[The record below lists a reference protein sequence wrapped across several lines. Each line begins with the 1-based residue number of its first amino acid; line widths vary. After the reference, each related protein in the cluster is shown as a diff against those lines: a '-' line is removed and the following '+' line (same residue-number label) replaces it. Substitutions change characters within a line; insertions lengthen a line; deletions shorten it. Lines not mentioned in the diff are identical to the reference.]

1 MSPKPAPPPSA
12 SELSVAPLPAAAVA
26 RFIDDLRRG
35 FARGY
40 GVAAVER
47 VGRVGV
53 AVSGGPDSVA
63 LLLLAAAA
71 LPGEVV
77 AATVDHRLRPAGA
90 EEAAMVSALCER
102 LGVPHAMLVPAAP
115 IAGSSLQRRAREA
128 RYALLIDWAARERV
142 DALLTAHH
150 ADDQAET
157 LLMRLNRASG
167 LAGLSAIRAARR
179 EGGTLLLRPLL
190 AWRRAELR
198 ALVEAAGAPFVDD
211 PSNTDP
217 RHDRTRVRAALAAMP
232 ALDPAALAASAG
244 YLAEAEE
251 VIARA
256 AERLWS
262 EHWRGPDRPLAI
274 ADEPRELRR
283 RLLRRA
289 IHAIRADRAITRP
302 AFADSS
308 NIEPLLDALEARRGA
323 THAGLKVEVREEGWI
338 FHVAPPR
345 RSL

>member
-1 MSPKPAPPPSA
+1 MT
-12 SELSVAPLPAAAVA
+12 PLPAAAVA
-26 RFIDDLRRG
+26 RFIDDLRYV
-35 FARGY
+35 FARAY
-40 GVAAVER
+40 DVAAVER

-77 AATVDHRLRPAGA
+77 AATVDHRLRAAGA
-90 EEAAMVSALCER
+90 DEAAMVATLCVR
-102 LGVPHAMLVPAAP
+102 LGVPHATLVPAAT

-128 RYALLIDWAARERV
+128 RYALLTDWAARERV

-167 LAGLSAIRAARR
+167 LAGLSAIRPARR
-179 EGGTLLLRPLL
+179 ERGTLLLRPLL
-190 AWRRAELR
+190 TWRRAELR
-198 ALVEAAGAPFVDD
+198 ALVEAAAASFVDD
-211 PSNTDP
+211 PSNMDP
-217 RHDRTRVRAALAAMP
+217 RHDRTRVRAALAATP

-244 YLAEAEE
+244 YLVEAEE
-251 VIARA
+251 VIAGLT
-256 AERLWS
+256 ERLWG
-262 EHWRGPDRPLAI
+262 ERWRGPDHPFAVT
-274 ADEPRELRR
+274 AEPRELRR

-289 IHAIRADRAITRP
+289 LHATRTQHAIALP
-302 AFADSS
+302 PFSDSS
-308 NIEPLLDALEARRGA
+308 NIEPLLDALAARRGA
-323 THAGLKVEVREEGWI
+323 THAGVKVEVREEGWI
-338 FHVAPPR
+338 FRVPPPR